1 MSFPQWQ
8 PTRSASWEMH
18 MTEIS
23 IPFDPKSFTGGPITN
38 EFMPLAVG
46 NTWFYRISDGTI
58 DTVRVTDQTIAIDGV
73 QCTVVSDVVQQVN
86 KNGVATKVTE
96 TTNDYFAQDKAGNV
110 WYFGEDTKA
119 FEAGGATTEGT
130 WRAGEIPEGG
140 ATVAKPG
147 VIMLADP
154 RKGDSYFEEQAPP
167 VAVDRAAVTSL
178 NASADVPFGTFN
190 KDCLQTSNTSA
201 TAGDVES
208 KFYAPGI
215 GSVLELDADGTRQEL
230 VSFTNS
236 GASLVQAMASFAGQ
250 SSLDTTANPHKQE
263 HANLADILA
272 SPHHGH
278 ST

>member
-1 MSFPQWQ
+1 
-8 PTRSASWEMH
+8 MH
-18 MTEIS
+18 MAEIS
-23 IPFDPKSFTGGPITN
+23 VPFDPKNFTGGPITN

-46 NTWFYRISDGTI
+46 NTWFYKISDGTI
-58 DTVRVTDQTIAIDGV
+58 DTVKVTDQTITIDGV
-73 QCTVVSDVVQQVN
+73 QCVVVSDVAQEVN
-86 KNGVATKVTE
+86 KNGIATKVTE

-140 ATVAKPG
+140 TTLAQPG
-147 VIMLADP
+147 IIMLADP

-201 TAGDVES
+201 TPGDVES

-236 GASLVQAMASFAGQ
+236 GTSLVQAMASFGGQ
-250 SSLDTTANPHKQE
+250 SSLAPASPSQKEE
-263 HANLADILA
+263 HAHLAEITA
-272 SPHHGH
+272 SPHSHHG
-278 ST
+278 